1 MRYRFMAQIGKDK
14 AKPFDDIRG
23 ITNEIVIAARILA
36 RLWASDFYG
45 TSEEQRKKQ
54 WEQIRKHEAIFW
66 DSMDKDDPIN
76 PKLEAVI
83 LEIES
88 TCQKVI
94 SGEGTLYGFLNK
106 KLGRNN

>member
-1 MRYRFMAQIGKDK
+1 
-14 AKPFDDIRG
+14 
-23 ITNEIVIAARILA
+23 A